1 MGSTKPVKAGQA
13 LLERG
18 VWSRTGLW
26 CKGAKVAL
34 TTEVV
39 NGTSV
44 NMTVDRRVCVPLKC
58 NGLASC
64 NRYRTI
70 RPYMKANNYFEVS
83 SFTSLLFSQIHVPQK
98 KVLVRCLHWK

>member
-39 NGTSV
+39 NGTTV
-44 NMTVDRRVCVPLKC
+44 NMTVDRRVYVVLPLQC
-58 NGLASC
+58 NGLAVC
-64 NRYRTI
+64 NTCKTI
-70 RPYMKANNYFEVS
+70 RPFDESKQ
-83 SFTSLLFSQIHVPQK
+83 LF
-98 KVLVRCLHWK
+98 

>member
-26 CKGAKVAL
+26 CKGANVAL

-44 NMTVDRRVCVPLKC
+44 NMTVDRRVCVVLPLQC

-70 RPYMKANNYFEVS
+70 RPFDESKQ
-83 SFTSLLFSQIHVPQK
+83 LF
-98 KVLVRCLHWK
+98 

>member
-44 NMTVDRRVCVPLKC
+44 NMTVDRRVCVVLYLYSAMA
-58 NGLASC
+58 LASC

-70 RPYMKANNYFEVS
+70 RPYMKANNYFEV
-83 SFTSLLFSQIHVPQK
+83 
-98 KVLVRCLHWK
+98 

>member
-34 TTEVV
+34 TTKVV
-39 NGTSV
+39 NGTTL
-44 NMTVDRRVCVPLKC
+44 NILVDSCV
-58 NGLASC
+58 
-64 NRYRTI
+64 
-70 RPYMKANNYFEVS
+70 
-83 SFTSLLFSQIHVPQK
+83 
-98 KVLVRCLHWK
+98 

>member
-26 CKGAKVAL
+26 CKGAKVVL
-34 TTEVV
+34 TKEVV

-44 NMTVDRRVCVPLKC
+44 NMTVDRRVCLVLPLQRK
-58 NGLASC
+58 GLAVC
-64 NRYRTI
+64 RIYRTI
-70 RPYMKANNYFEVS
+70 
-83 SFTSLLFSQIHVPQK
+83 
-98 KVLVRCLHWK
+98 